1 MQTLFLNLSPSAI
14 KARNGLESKGCRLT
28 LQGFSH
34 WRKLFPRIWHF
45 STVHPELK
53 QFSVPLEMR
62 TPLPLLRLSIVLLAG
77 LRGFSVNKDNFF
89 SLTKKTCSATFKPRT
104 GFTLYHFTCK
114 KKKRVERSFFFF
126 PQPRKR
132 DIALG
137 LGSLNFSFARN
148 GELLFSAG
156 GWDPFPPLLWEPS
169 LSSHA
174 PTPRQ
179 TPVPDGDD
187 LRVSR
192 PLLLRSLPRYYI
204 SVVGDSCPEISF
216 SEANR
221 KEDNGMNDFRVIH
234 KRVPGKARRTARR

>member
-1 MQTLFLNLSPSAI
+1 MLHLNCELDLLCI
-14 KARNGLESKGCRLT
+14 I
-28 LQGFSH
+28 SH
-34 WRKLFPRIWHF
+34 
-45 STVHPELK
+45 V
-53 QFSVPLEMR
+53 
-62 TPLPLLRLSIVLLAG
+62 
-77 LRGFSVNKDNFF
+77 
-89 SLTKKTCSATFKPRT
+89 
-104 GFTLYHFTCK
+104 K
-114 KKKRVERSFFFF
+114 KKKKWVERSFLFFF

-204 SVVGDSCPEISF
+204 SVVGDSCPEIS
-216 SEANR
+216 
-221 KEDNGMNDFRVIH
+221 
-234 KRVPGKARRTARR
+234 

>member
-1 MQTLFLNLSPSAI
+1 MGRNCVLAIEMSSIAMQQFSVGEASFVPLVILGHNHSEVKDPLQTLFLNLSPSAI
-14 KARNGLESKGCRLT
+14 KARNGLESKGCRIT

-62 TPLPLLRLSIVLLAG
+62 TPLPLLRLYIVLLAG

-126 PQPRKR
+126 LS
-132 DIALG
+132 LG
-137 LGSLNFSFARN
+137 NVTSLSASEVSTFPLLEMESCFSQL
-148 GELLFSAG
+148 EAG
-156 GWDPFPPLLWEPS
+156 IPFPLCFGSP
-169 LSSHA
+169 H
-174 PTPRQ
+174 
-179 TPVPDGDD
+179 
-187 LRVSR
+187 
-192 PLLLRSLPRYYI
+192 
-204 SVVGDSCPEISF
+204 
-216 SEANR
+216 
-221 KEDNGMNDFRVIH
+221 
-234 KRVPGKARRTARR
+234 